1 MKLSEFFR
9 DFVAGEA
16 HSLGVAVGDL
26 RKWTPPPAAPKRM
39 TVDPAEVLAALSVWR
54 PEVDEDEDDDGEE
67 AEPPEG
73 PTDVELASSVGV
85 TKALV
90 GKALKKLVADGLI
103 EKLSGRPA
111 RYVATGDQ
119 A

>member
-1 MKLSEFFR
+1 MQLGEFFR

-26 RKWTPPPAAPKRM
+26 AKWTPPAAPKRA
-39 TVDPAEVLAALSVWR
+39 TIDQAEVIAALTAWK
-54 PEVDEDEDDDGEE
+54 PEVKENEDDDGEE
-67 AEPPEG
+67 IEPPEG
-73 PTDVELASSVGV
+73 PTDVELASAAGV
-85 TKALV
+85 TKALI
-90 GKALKKLVADGLI
+90 GKALKKLIADGLV

-111 RYVATGDQ
+111 RYVATGNQ

>member
-1 MKLSEFFR
+1 
-9 DFVAGEA
+9 
-16 HSLGVAVGDL
+16 
-26 RKWTPPPAAPKRM
+26 
-39 TVDPAEVLAALSVWR
+39 VLAALQAWQ
-54 PEVDEDEDDDGEE
+54 PEVDDDDGDDDDGEE
-67 AEPPEG
+67 AELPEG
-73 PTDVELASSVGV
+73 PTDVELASAVGA

-90 GKALKKLVADGLI
+90 AKALKKLIADGLV